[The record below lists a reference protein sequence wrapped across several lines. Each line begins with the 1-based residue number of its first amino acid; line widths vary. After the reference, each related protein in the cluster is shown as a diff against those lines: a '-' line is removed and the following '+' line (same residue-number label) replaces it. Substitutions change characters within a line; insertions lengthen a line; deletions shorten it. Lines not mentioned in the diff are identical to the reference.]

1 MWWPLTHTRSKSV
14 QWMKICTLHPTNP
27 EARFRIVSVKG
38 LPVGCPRT
46 CPLQAHGDLFAAPS
60 RSASAPS
67 IAPIRGLCV
76 WVLPKEC
83 HRCLK
88 WSPSLQGEKCQCD
101 ENSVLPLI
109 RLYSGTDLCLPPV
122 WPWRADM
129 RSHLP
134 PRYGIGPWLLWWLA
148 RWWWSWKLE
157 WSMKDWR
164 LWGDVQTPGLLH
176 CHAHYPLSLRGLLDV
191 GLLSA
196 SVSIG

>member
-1 MWWPLTHTRSKSV
+1 
-14 QWMKICTLHPTNP
+14 MKICTLHPTNP

-101 ENSVLPLI
+101 EKSVLPLI
-109 RLYSGTDLCLPPV
+109 RLLWYWPLPASSV
-122 WPWRADM
+122 TLTSWYAVTSSSSIRNRAM
-129 RSHLP
+129 ASLMTC
-134 PRYGIGPWLLWWLA
+134 
-148 RWWWSWKLE
+148 SVVMELE
-157 WSMKDWR
+157 TGM
-164 LWGDVQTPGLLH
+164 VNEGLETLRRR
-176 CHAHYPLSLRGLLDV
+176 ANTRITPLSCS
-191 GLLSA
+191 LSLKPKRTA
-196 SVSIG
+196 GRRPSFRFSFYWVEKYR